1 MLAHT
6 NERVNKNSK
15 KGLLL
20 MQQPFFIPFYFIE
33 GGKGGIKILLGG
45 CSSKCRSKK

>member
-1 MLAHT
+1 MLAYT

-20 MQQPFFIPFYFIE
+20 MQQPFFYSPSF
-33 GGKGGIKILLGG
+33 KLG
-45 CSSKCRSKK
+45 SAFRSRLAKSWFRYW